1 MQFYKKIP
9 ESADV
14 YFAGDLY
21 FQVAAV
27 PFPASIN
34 LSFHLAFCFF
44 FFSQAKICSSWF
56 LSELWHLWSASF
68 RSDWSCKQQVL
79 CQAACPHH
87 SCACLNSFAAGRH
100 LGRVVAMCICCLL
113 HCTSLPVKASSL
125 CLHPNTLGRE
135 FLSPAVLY
143 VTFG

>member
-44 FFSQAKICSSWF
+44 FFPKPRSAVLGFSQSYGICGQP
-56 LSELWHLWSASF
+56 LSGLTG
-68 RSDWSCKQQVL
+68 
-79 CQAACPHH
+79 P
-87 SCACLNSFAAGRH
+87 
-100 LGRVVAMCICCLL
+100 
-113 HCTSLPVKASSL
+113 ASSRSSVKQPAL
-125 CLHPNTLGRE
+125 IIPVHVSTASQLGDIWE
-135 FLSPAVLY
+135 
-143 VTFG
+143 GW